1 MKLSDIKIYW
11 PYFLFGIFVVAIVV
25 NIVYIYIAQKTWT
38 GIYTPDSY
46 RKGLEYNQTIKNVED
61 QYKLGLKINSK
72 IEKKT
77 FNSYYIENFVTD
89 KTGNI
94 VNSVDVIY
102 KFKYLPK
109 EGFDFDE
116 IRNNTSFSSVIAN
129 FRLNGKWQ
137 LNIIVKK
144 GDKIVQDLIEFDINP

>member
-1 MKLSDIKIYW
+1 MKLNDIKIYW

-25 NIVYIYIAQKTWT
+25 NIIYIYIAQKTWT
-38 GIYTPDSY
+38 GIYTPDAY
-46 RKGLEYNQTIKNVED
+46 RKGLEYNQAIKNVED

-89 KTGNI
+89 KSGNI
-94 VNSVDVIY
+94 INSVDVIY

-116 IRNNTSFSSVIAN
+116 IRNNTSFSNVLAN

-137 LNIIVKK
+137 LNIIIKK
-144 GDKIVQDLIEFDINP
+144 GDKVVQDLIEFDINP

>member
-89 KTGNI
+89 KSGNI